1 MTKILIAT
9 PAYGEMFYAP
19 YVNSVIGLQKLMAR
33 NNWDSAFATIAYAD
47 IVESR
52 NFLLSH
58 FYDNTDAS
66 HLLFVD
72 ADMGYEPK
80 LIDEMVRIDKPVV
93 GVIAPKRQIDLDRL
107 AELAR
112 KGEPTQRA
120 IARSHS
126 FLIRPAKS
134 GGKRPAIPGFVEVEG
149 CGAGILLIKRDCIR
163 TLLAKLPELSDTAA
177 GKTSPLALAKK
188 LPRLIRAFDPLV
200 VDGARLSEDF
210 SFCHRWRQR
219 CGGEV
224 WANISHKITHVGLQ
238 RFSGR
243 YSDAMPSGPR
253 IVMGTLPRKPA
264 TAGGQKPAVSVQEG
278 NLKRPLGAPPA
289 TGKNGRRQ

>member
-19 YVNSVIGLQKLMAR
+19 YVNSVIGLQKLLSR
-33 NNWDSAFATIAYAD
+33 NNWGSAFATIAYAD

-52 NFLLSH
+52 NFLLTH
-58 FYDNTDAS
+58 FYDNTDAT

-80 LIDEMVRIDKPVV
+80 LIGEMVRIDKPIV

-112 KGEPTQRA
+112 NGAPTKRA

-126 FLIRPAKS
+126 FLIRPAKGAS
-134 GGKRPAIPGFVEVEG
+134 KSPSIPGFVHVEG
-149 CGAGILLIKRDCIR
+149 CGAGILLIKRDCIKTMLER
-163 TLLAKLPELSDTAA
+163 LPALSDTAA
-177 GKTSPLALAKK
+177 SKTSPLALAKK
-188 LPRLIRAFDPLV
+188 LTRLIRAFDPLT

-210 SFCHRWRQR
+210 SFCHRWRQQ

-224 WANISHKITHVGLQ
+224 WANISHEITHVGLQ

-243 YSDAMPSGPR
+243 YADAMTSGPR
-253 IVMGTLPRKPA
+253 IVMGTLPRQSA
-264 TAGGQKPAVSVQEG
+264 AAGAQKPAVSIREG
-278 NLKRPLGAPPA
+278 SLKRPSGSPPA